1 VETSGDPA
9 APAQRFMTSGAAEPF
24 AALGA
29 RFLGPEVGA
38 VEAWQWS

>member
-1 VETSGDPA
+1 MTSGD
-9 APAQRFMTSGAAEPF
+9 AERF